1 MSSIPVNTKIL
12 GKYLARHPLKYGSL
26 SRVSDVALMV
36 VIPAYKEEGFLFD
49 TLSALYACDQPNG
62 KVGVVVVFNASE
74 NDGQELVERQRWCA
88 QRVREELAPLAPDWM
103 VVEVMEVYR
112 LPLKHFGAGLA
123 RKIGMDAA
131 AQLFY
136 QEDNAEGI
144 MVTLDADTGVRSDYF
159 MAIEQWFK
167 DPARLGANI
176 YFEHPLEGKLFAPEV
191 YDGIT
196 KYELHLRYYMQ
207 AHRYAGF
214 PYAFHSMGSAMAM
227 RAVSYARA
235 GGMPRKQAGEDFY
248 FLQKLIPLGGFGE
261 IASTVV
267 HPSPRPSDRVIFGT
281 GAAITGHIDGRGSV
295 DVTYNLKAF
304 EDLKVFFERKGEL
317 FALEFA
323 EYENWTYQ
331 LSGPIRSFLLNTP
344 FFEELA
350 VLKNDCAR
358 QEGFDKRFYEVFNAF
373 KVVKYLNYVH
383 EHFFEKAPVFDMALA
398 LLERR
403 DMATD
408 DFLLE
413 SDLLKCYRDLEVKN
427 PAFFS

>member
-1 MSSIPVNTKIL
+1 MSSLPVNAKIL

-26 SRVSDVALMV
+26 SLISDVDMMV

-49 TLSALYACDQPNG
+49 TLNALYACDQPKG
-62 KVGVVVVFNASE
+62 KVGVVAVFNASE
-74 NDGQELVERQRWCA
+74 KDGADVVERQQWCA
-88 QRVREELAPLAPDWM
+88 QRVRVELATLAPEWM
-103 VVEVMEVYR
+103 VVEVMEAYR
-112 LPLKHFGAGLA
+112 LPVKHFGAGLA

-131 AQLFY
+131 AQLFFR
-136 QEDNAEGI
+136 EDQAEGI
-144 MVTLDADTGVRSDYF
+144 MVTLDADTGVRMDYF
-159 MAIEQWFK
+159 TAIEHWFK
-167 DPARLGANI
+167 NPARLGANI

-191 YDGIT
+191 YEGIV

-261 IASTVV
+261 IVSTVV
-267 HPSPRPSDRVIFGT
+267 QPSPRPSDRVIFGT
-281 GAAITGHIDGRGSV
+281 GAAITGHVDGRGSL

-304 EDLKVFFERKGEL
+304 EDLKVFFERKSEL
-317 FALEFA
+317 FALEA
-323 EYENWTYQ
+323 AAYENWTYQ
-331 LSGPIRSFLLNTP
+331 LSGPVRSFLLNTS
-344 FFEELA
+344 FFEELEI
-350 VLKNDCAR
+350 LKKDCAR
-358 QEGFDKRFYEVFNAF
+358 QEGFDKRFFEVFNAF

-383 EHFFEKAPVFDMALA
+383 EHFFEKAPVYDMALA

-403 DMATD
+403 GIATD

-413 SDLLKCYRDLEVKN
+413 SDLLQYYRELEVSN
-427 PAFFS
+427 PAFLS

>member
-1 MSSIPVNTKIL
+1 MSSIPVNAKIL

-26 SRVSDVALMV
+26 SLISDVDLMV

-49 TLSALYACDQPNG
+49 TLNALYDCERPNG

-74 NDGQELVERQRWCA
+74 KDGAGLVERQQWCA
-88 QRVREELAPLAPDWM
+88 QRVREVLAPMAPEWM
-103 VVEVMEVYR
+103 SVEVMEAYR
-112 LPLKHFGAGLA
+112 LPVKHFGAGLA

-131 AQLFY
+131 ALLYY
-136 QEDNAEGI
+136 QMNHPEGI
-144 MVTLDADTGVRSDYF
+144 MVTLDADTRVRPDYF
-159 MAIEQWFK
+159 TAIEQWFE

-191 YDGIT
+191 YGGIT

-207 AHRYAGF
+207 AHRFAAF

-227 RAVSYARA
+227 RVVSYARA

-261 IASTVV
+261 ISSTVV
-267 HPSPRPSDRVIFGT
+267 YPSPRPSDRVIFGT
-281 GAAITGHIDGRGSV
+281 GAAITGHVDGRGSV

-304 EDLKVFFERKGEL
+304 EDLKVFFECKSEL
-317 FALEFA
+317 FTLESA

-331 LSGPIRSFLLNTP
+331 LSGPMRSFLLNTP

-350 VLKNDCAR
+350 ILKKDCAR

-383 EHFFEKAPVFDMALA
+383 AHFYEKAPVFDMALA
-398 LLERR
+398 LIERWG
-403 DMATD
+403 MAGD
-408 DFLLE
+408 DFMLE
-413 SDLLKCYRDLEVKN
+413 SDLLECYRNLEVKN
-427 PAFFS
+427 PAFLS